1 MQKNTPTLLAIFIAM
16 GMWLYNFGHI
26 AQSSTSQASLEA
38 TGCHHRASAW
48 DVLPWQP
55 PWLTILNEIQKQN
68 VKRYSI
74 NHLLSTILGR
84 RCFVF
89 LFRQLTEQLHQ
100 GDMNNPTLM
109 SKGMFLIPNNI
120 SFKDAIRSD

>member
-16 GMWLYNFGHI
+16 GMWLYNLGRI

-38 TGCHHRASAW
+38 IGCRHRASAW
-48 DVLPWQP
+48 GVLPWQP
-55 PWLTILNEIQKQN
+55 PWLMILNEIQKQN

-109 SKGMFLIPNNI
+109 SKG
-120 SFKDAIRSD
+120 

>member
-16 GMWLYNFGHI
+16 GMWLYNFGRI